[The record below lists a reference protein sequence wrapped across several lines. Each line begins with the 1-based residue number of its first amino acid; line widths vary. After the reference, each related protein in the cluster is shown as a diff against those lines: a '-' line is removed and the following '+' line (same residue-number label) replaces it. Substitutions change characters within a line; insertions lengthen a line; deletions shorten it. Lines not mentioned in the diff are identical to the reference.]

1 MILDSGIAIIY
12 RVANIAEPG
21 EMPVE
26 GTAEVYRSYFGEL
39 DFETSP
45 ARPTPN
51 RKETETA
58 LRIRVIQNRKIR
70 NEMRVSLIT
79 EDGQTPPI
87 YEITRAYHGTDED
100 NGEPITDLTL
110 REVSP

>member
-12 RVANIAEPG
+12 RVANIADPG
-21 EMPVE
+21 EMPIE

-58 LRIRVIQNRKIR
+58 LRIRIIQNRKIR

-87 YEITRAYHGTDED
+87 YEITRAFHGTDDES
-100 NGEPITDLTL
+100 GESITDLNL

>member
-26 GTAEVYRSYFGEL
+26 GTAEVYRSYFSEL

-45 ARPTPN
+45 ARPTAN
-51 RKETETA
+51 RKETQTD
-58 LRIRVIQNRKIR
+58 LRIRIIQNRKIR
-70 NEMRVSLIT
+70 NEMRVALIT
-79 EDGQTPPI
+79 EDGQTKPK
-87 YEITRAYHGTDED
+87 YEITRAYHGTDDES
-100 NGEPITDLTL
+100 GELITDLNL
-110 REVSP
+110 KEVSP

>member
-1 MILDSGIAIIY
+1 MILDSGIAIIC

-21 EMPVE
+21 ETPVE
-26 GTAEVYRSYFGEL
+26 GWAEIYRSYYGEL

-51 RKETETA
+51 RHETETA
-58 LRIRVIQNRKIR
+58 LRIRIIQNRKIR

-79 EDGQTPPI
+79 EDGQTKPK
-87 YEITRAYHGTDED
+87 YEITRAYHGTDAE
-100 NGEPITDLTL
+100 NGEAITDLNL